1 MMQRCDGKQGCTNQI
16 VMKKGRKQESLS
28 LLNVSKRFTDNWAK
42 ERAFFRREISN
53 NRNSPPEGYHLLT
66 ITYFGKIFIF
76 RRVLNPNFT

>member
-42 ERAFFRREISN
+42 EGGFFRKENQILLQM
-53 NRNSPPEGYHLLT
+53 EG
-66 ITYFGKIFIF
+66 
-76 RRVLNPNFT
+76 